1 MLGFLI
7 IFGVLFLI
15 IGLPITLGNL
25 GCGKKRLVKGLAT
38 TVLFIAVVSGLV
50 YCATILDFNSDSK
63 IWNNGQHENCGQWEM
78 FDIERTR
85 HGSMHYYYKCNEC
98 GKVVDL
104 SINFT
109 D

>member
-7 IFGVLFLI
+7 IFSVLFLF
-15 IGLPITLGNL
+15 IGLPITMGNL
-25 GCGKKRLVKGLAT
+25 GRDKKTFIKGLVK
-38 TVLFIAVVSGLV
+38 TVLFVALISGLI
-50 YCATILDFNSDSK
+50 YCGTILTVNGDKK